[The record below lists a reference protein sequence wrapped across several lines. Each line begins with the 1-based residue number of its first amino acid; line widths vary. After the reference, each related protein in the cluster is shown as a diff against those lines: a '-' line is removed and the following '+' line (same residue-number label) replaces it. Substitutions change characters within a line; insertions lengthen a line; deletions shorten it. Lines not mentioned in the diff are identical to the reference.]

1 MTEVVDDKTM
11 VERIAEAIWMENRP
25 EGAPAYADLDF
36 LDQGRVK
43 MIARACIKV
52 MREPTDEMIRAG
64 TISWESMDGSP
75 AVPMFEPTKPYQAMI
90 DAALKED

>member
-1 MTEVVDDKTM
+1 MTEVIVDNTM
-11 VERIAEAIWMENRP
+11 VERVAETIWMENRP
-25 EGAPAYADLDF
+25 EGAPIYDELDF

-52 MREPTDEMIRAG
+52 MREPTEEMVEAG
-64 TISWESMDGSP
+64 NAAGAPWESEAQDFRE
-75 AVPMFEPTKPYQAMI
+75 AWIAMI

>member
-1 MTEVVDDKTM
+1 MTEVIEDKTM
-11 VERIAEAIWMENRP
+11 VEKVAEAIWMENAP
-25 EGAPAYADLDF
+25 AGAPPYWELDF

-52 MREPTDEMIRAG
+52 MREPTDEMVRAG
-64 TISWESMDGSP
+64 TISWDSMDGSP
-75 AVPMFEPTKPYQAMI
+75 VVPMFDATKPYQAMI

>member
-1 MTEVVDDKTM
+1 MTEIIVDKTM
-11 VERIAEAIWMENRP
+11 IERVAEAIWGENRP
-25 EGAPAYADLDF
+25 EGAPAYEDLDF

-52 MREPTDEMIRAG
+52 MREPTEEMANAG
-64 TISWESMDGSP
+64 ADKGYDAGPILYWE
-75 AVPMFEPTKPYQAMI
+75 AMI